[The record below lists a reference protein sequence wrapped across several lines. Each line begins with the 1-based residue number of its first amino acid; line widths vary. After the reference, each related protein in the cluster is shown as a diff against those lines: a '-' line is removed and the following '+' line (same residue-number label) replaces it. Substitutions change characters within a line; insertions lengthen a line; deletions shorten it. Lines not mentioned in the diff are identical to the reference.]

1 LARHDDAK
9 DGEIGFPARVS
20 NADLVCIVEIP
31 KGSRNKYEY
40 DPELGVMMF
49 DRFLSA
55 SVVFP
60 TDYGF
65 IRGAYSADGDPMDVL
80 IAVSEPTFPGCGVHA
95 KPVAVLWLSDQGER
109 EPKVVCVPSG
119 DPNWQD
125 VEDLQDLPDQL
136 IEEIAH
142 FFLAYKRREG
152 HHVTTDGWGNAD
164 QARQVIDEGF
174 TRARATGPDG

>member
-1 LARHDDAK
+1 
-9 DGEIGFPARVS
+9 VS
-20 NADLVCIVEIP
+20 DADLVCVVEIP

-40 DPELGVMMF
+40 DPELGLMVF

-60 TDYGF
+60 TDYGL

-80 IAVSEPTFPGCGVHA
+80 IAVSEPTFLGCGVHA
-95 KPVAVLWLSDQGER
+95 KPVAVLWLRDQGER
-109 EPKVVCVPSG
+109 EPKVVCVPGG

-125 VEDLQDLPDQL
+125 VEDPIDLPDQL
-136 IEEIAH
+136 VEEISH

-152 HHVTTDGWGNAD
+152 HDVITDGWGNAD
-164 QARQVIDEGF
+164 EARQLVDGGF
-174 TRARATGPDG
+174 ARARTVGEKG

>member
-1 LARHDDAK
+1 LSPGYSSSVA
-9 DGEIGFPARVS
+9 EP
-20 NADLVCIVEIP
+20 LLCIVEIP

-40 DPELGVMMF
+40 DPDLGLMVF

-80 IAVSEPTFPGCGVHA
+80 ITVSEPTFSGCA
-95 KPVAVLWLSDQGER
+95 IYTKPVAVLWLGDQGER
-109 EPKVVCVPSG
+109 EPKVVCVPCE
-119 DPNWQD
+119 DPNWQSM
-125 VEDLQDLPDQL
+125 EDLDDLPKQL
-136 IEEIAH
+136 VEEIAH

-152 HHVTTDGWGNAD
+152 HEVTVDRWGGAEE
-164 QARQVIDEGF
+164 ARQVVEEGL
-174 TRARATGPDG
+174 TRSSNG

>member
-1 LARHDDAK
+1 VAEPL
-9 DGEIGFPARVS
+9 
-20 NADLVCIVEIP
+20 LCIVEIP

-40 DPELGVMMF
+40 DPDLGLMVF

-80 IAVSEPTFPGCGVHA
+80 ITVSEPTFPGCAIHA
-95 KPVAVLWLSDQGER
+95 KPVAVLWLRDQDQA
-109 EPKVVCVPSG
+109 EPKVVCVPQE
-119 DPNWQD
+119 DPNWQSK
-125 VEDLQDLPDQL
+125 EDLSDLPEQL
-136 IEEIAH
+136 VDEIEH

-152 HHVTTDGWGNAD
+152 HEVTIDGWYGAD
-164 QARQVIDEGF
+164 EARRVVEEGF
-174 TRARATGPDG
+174 ARGSR

>member
-1 LARHDDAK
+1 L
-9 DGEIGFPARVS
+9 
-20 NADLVCIVEIP
+20 CIVEIP

-40 DPELGVMMF
+40 DPQLGLMVF

-80 IAVSEPTFPGCGVHA
+80 ITVSEPTFPGCAVHT

-109 EPKVVCVPSG
+109 EPKVVCVPCE
-119 DPNWQD
+119 DPNWQSM
-125 VEDLQDLPDQL
+125 EDLDDLPEQL
-136 IEEIAH
+136 VEEIAH

-152 HHVTTDGWGNAD
+152 HEVTVQGWGGA
-164 QARQVIDEGF
+164 QEARQVVEKGL
-174 TRARATGPDG
+174 ARGSNGKRKPPT